1 MKGKVCN
8 ILFFSYHSV
17 IKIIYYIIKCM
28 KITIIDDNIRLAKSI
43 QKFFEKQNDIVS
55 LYHSRNQFMDT
66 NDFSADVYIIDIALE
81 DGNGLDIARY
91 IREVKKLSTPI
102 LMISGY
108 QGLKT
113 KLEWFEIWIDDYIVK
128 PFSPLEL
135 DARVKSILSRL
146 GRNISDDQQL
156 TYKDI
161 SFDKQLR
168 KLTKND
174 IEIDLSKKEK
184 QIVELFMENPG
195 IFISKEVLI
204 ITVWWKKYDID
215 RIQNTINVS
224 LCKVRKKLWSEFNL
238 STINSEGYI
247 LDL

>member
-1 MKGKVCN
+1 
-8 ILFFSYHSV
+8 
-17 IKIIYYIIKCM
+17 M
-28 KITIIDDNIRLAKSI
+28 KITIIDDNVRLSKSI
-43 QKFFEKQNDIVS
+43 QKFFEKQNDIIS
-55 LYHSRNQFMDT
+55 LYHSRKQFMDT
-66 NDFSADVYIIDIALE
+66 NDFNADVYIIDIALE
-81 DGNGLDIARY
+81 DGNGLDIARH
-91 IREVKKLSTPI
+91 IREVKNLSTPI

-156 TYKDI
+156 SYKNI

-168 KLTKND
+168 QLIKDD

-224 LCKVRKKLWSEFNL
+224 LCKVRKKLWPDFNL